1 MNVSGEDADLFF
13 KLMWRLQFYVSR
25 QYRMLPSVDS
35 VSEYAALSMA
45 QKLPIRDKLWENP
58 GLIDAYVA
66 QNLDNLAA
74 DDLAIVSKW
83 KRFVAGTFQ
92 IFRFLKKHTIFIGDK
107 SQVYGVLGLYDRLE
121 DILGQRPPVLVK
133 AVLLPFKGSIIYDG
147 TLTGYRIS
155 FGSGI
160 RSDLNEV
167 YMAAKQN
174 DRIITTLEPELAR
187 PAQKAKQADKDWRIE
202 VDQVMTITETLKGG
216 PALQNSAFSLLRA
229 SAALAQ
235 AAVHNPDDL
244 DALRDLERRVRTNLT
259 RLQTALNR
267 TW

>member
-1 MNVSGEDADLFF
+1 M
-13 KLMWRLQFYVSR
+13 
-25 QYRMLPSVDS
+25 
-35 VSEYAALSMA
+35 
-45 QKLPIRDKLWENP
+45 
-58 GLIDAYVA
+58 
-66 QNLDNLAA
+66 
-74 DDLAIVSKW
+74 
-83 KRFVAGTFQ
+83 
-92 IFRFLKKHTIFIGDK
+92 
-107 SQVYGVLGLYDRLE
+107 
-121 DILGQRPPVLVK
+121 
-133 AVLLPFKGSIIYDG
+133 
-147 TLTGYRIS
+147 
-155 FGSGI
+155 
-160 RSDLNEV
+160 

-235 AAVHNPDDL
+235 AAVHNPEDL